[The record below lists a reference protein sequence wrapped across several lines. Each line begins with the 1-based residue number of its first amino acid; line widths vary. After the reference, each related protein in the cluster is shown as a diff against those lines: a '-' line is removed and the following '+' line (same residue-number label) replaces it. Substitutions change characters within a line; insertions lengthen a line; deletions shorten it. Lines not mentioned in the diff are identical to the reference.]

1 MIVKATKPLVCGLGI
16 VDGDHKTIMY
26 FLYKA
31 INKTREEM
39 HKIF

>member
-26 FLYKA
+26 LYKA